1 MLELKSAGLYIA
13 NGSRTSILIRVT
25 GEYPMLDIISGVLL
39 NDMQSDGTVTAL
51 SKDSVEIQDIILNP
65 SKYVFDLPAIS
76 EAANNKLGLGKSE
89 NKRIEY
95 RDEDF
100 TRWVN
105 DYKRISRMYPKDYY
119 VKMEVELI
127 QYGFSKPQA
136 DLIIGQIES
145 RIKRESYVR

>member
-1 MLELKSAGLYIA
+1 MLELKHAGLYIA

-39 NDMQSDGTVTAL
+39 NDMEKDGTITAL
-51 SKDSVEIQDIILNP
+51 TKDSVEIQDILSNP

-76 EAANNKLGLGKSE
+76 EAVNNAQGLGKSE

-100 TRWVN
+100 NRWTE
-105 DYKRISRMYPKDYY
+105 DYKRLHKMYPENYY

-145 RIKRESYVR
+145 RIKREKYVR

>member
-1 MLELKSAGLYIA
+1 MLELKHAGLYIA
-13 NGSRTSILIRVT
+13 NGSRTSVLIRVT
-25 GEYPMLDIISGVLL
+25 GEYPMLDIVSGVLL
-39 NDMQSDGTVTAL
+39 NDMQQDGTITPL
-51 SKDSVEIQDIILNP
+51 SKDSIEIQDILLNP
-65 SKYVFDLPAIS
+65 SKYIFDLPAIS
-76 EAANNKLGLGKSE
+76 DAANNKQGLGKSE

-100 TRWVN
+100 NHWM
-105 DYKRISRMYPKDYY
+105 DSYKRLRRMYPEDYF

-145 RIKRESYVR
+145 RIKREAYVR